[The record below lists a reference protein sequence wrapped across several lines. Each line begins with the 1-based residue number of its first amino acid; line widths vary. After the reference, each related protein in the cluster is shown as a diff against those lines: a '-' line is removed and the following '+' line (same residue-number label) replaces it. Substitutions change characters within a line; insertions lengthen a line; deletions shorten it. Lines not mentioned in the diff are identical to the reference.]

1 MQAAQKRLRTGHEVS
16 VRAEIVAVTQGKAGR
31 ADVFGGVFFQKL
43 GKTGDF
49 KRRVG
54 GFAAF
59 ECLPECVIDGA
70 VPCADGVGRFNPGFG
85 ERLAEGGVFGGV
97 EIHEGVIVVDEQIA
111 ILHSCLFL
119 NF

>member
-1 MQAAQKRLRTGHEVS
+1 MQAAQKRLRAGHEVS
-16 VRAEIVAVTQGKAGR
+16 VCTEIVAVTQGKAGC

-43 GKTGDF
+43 GKSGDF
-49 KRRVG
+49 KRRMG

-70 VPCADGVGRFNPGFG
+70 VPCADGVGRFNSGLG

-97 EIHEGVIVVDEQIA
+97 EVHEGVVVVDEQIA